1 VWTRK
6 HGEDK
11 DSEQK
16 CTGRREA
23 VGLKKEE
30 KEEEEEEEEEE
41 LGRWTGDE
49 SERLRR
55 LAGGAE
61 LCCARLGADQ
71 QATFEVSR
79 GCGNWVLPLC
89 CIPRPCRAWYLS
101 ECVLTTPP
109 VWRTLVQD
117 CFSHC
122 N

>member
-1 VWTRK
+1 MEREHKQTSVDKKAR
-6 HGEDK
+6 EDK

-71 QATFEVSR
+71 QATLKSAGVAGTGCCHCAAYHAHAEPGTSR
-79 GCGNWVLPLC
+79 S
-89 CIPRPCRAWYLS
+89 A
-101 ECVLTTPP
+101 
-109 VWRTLVQD
+109 
-117 CFSHC
+117 F
-122 N
+122 